1 MSNPEKLKFQ
11 YSSKEFSDESLGI
24 QLIFENPNE
33 VSLIPY
39 DLDYLV
45 IEWKNFRD
53 EKGELITDFYSTR
66 TALPN

>member
-1 MSNPEKLKFQ
+1 MSNSEKLNFK

-24 QLIFENPNE
+24 ELIFENQEE

-45 IEWKNFRD
+45 IDIERFID
-53 EKGELITDFYSTR
+53 
-66 TALPN
+66 